1 MTLDPPDP
9 VSVTEVSSTEFAR
22 IFSQRT
28 RQLGWFL
35 GSGSSASAGIPTGW
49 DMIVEFKTRLYCAA
63 SNLGRNEV
71 DPSDPVWLERL
82 VTYFDGANG
91 MPPAGDPGEYSAAFE
106 MMFPDAADRRTF
118 IDAAVRKGVPSF
130 GHRVLASL
138 VTNDLVRC
146 LYTTNFDPLVERSTV
161 VTDDLVD
168 SEERAHLVVGALDSI
183 DRATRAVGEE
193 TWPVLLKLHGDY
205 QSVELKNTSIELQEQ
220 DMRLRQLLV
229 DTVAGSGLVVIGYS
243 GRDESIMDAL
253 DDAVAKP
260 EGLPAGLWWVSRPT
274 ERPLP
279 RVEQLLSSAAER
291 GIKTRVV
298 RAENFDELMGDIER
312 ELDLPVALS
321 DHINQI
327 RSDPIVRP
335 VALPTTEGA
344 RFPALRCSALEVLA
358 MPTSATEI
366 ALSESLTSTQA
377 RRVIRD
383 ADVWVTAAS
392 RGTTLVA
399 FGSDESID
407 RAFGPLGGK
416 IVGPVQLNPVH
427 DMVDRGLLYDA
438 LTRAIARRRPLR
450 AILRSRGHSLIVR
463 PPDKNRSDRRAS
475 DDAAQLADLEA
486 SYQTSLVGTV
496 PKLGRPFAET
506 IAVRLEE
513 WEGRWWC
520 VFEPYTWVDLPR
532 RPRGNEDAPADTRA
546 FAEARG
552 IAADWRRERWARRYN
567 PWWNG
572 AIGAWA
578 KLLAPEAET
587 ELSTHHFDTPGIS
600 GDFVLSWT
608 TAWARP
614 NRGNTTWGAQ

>member
-1 MTLDPPDP
+1 M
-9 VSVTEVSSTEFAR
+9 TEVSSTEFAR
-22 IFSQRT
+22 VFSQRA

-35 GSGSSASAGIPTGW
+35 GAGSSASAGIPTGW
-49 DMIVEFKTRLYCAA
+49 DMIVDFETRLYCAA

-71 DPSDPVWLERL
+71 DPSDPVWFERI
-82 VTYFDGANG
+82 VTFFDGANG
-91 MPPAGDPGEYSAAFE
+91 MPPAGDPGEYSAAFA
-106 MMFPDAADRRTF
+106 MMFPDAADRRTY
-118 IDAAVRKGVPSF
+118 IDTAVRKGVPSF

-138 VTNDLVRC
+138 VTNGLVRC
-146 LYTTNFDPLVERSTV
+146 LYTTNFDPLIERSTV
-161 VTDDLVD
+161 VTDELVD
-168 SEERAHLVVGALDSI
+168 SAERAHLVVGALDSI
-183 DRATRAVGEE
+183 DRAVRAVAEE
-193 TWPVLLKLHGDY
+193 TWPVLSKLHGDY
-205 QSVELKNTSIELQEQ
+205 QSVELKNTGIELQEQ
-220 DMRLRQLLV
+220 DAQLRQLLV
-229 DTVAGSGLVVIGYS
+229 DTAARSGLVVVGYS

-253 DDAVAKP
+253 DEAVARP
-260 EGLPAGLWWVSRPT
+260 EAFSAGLWWVTRPT
-274 ERPLP
+274 EQRLP
-279 RVEQLLSSAAER
+279 RVEQLLSRAVQQ
-291 GIKTRVV
+291 GIATHVV
-298 RAENFDELMGDIER
+298 WAENFDELMGDIER
-312 ELDLPVALS
+312 ELDLPAALS
-321 DHINQI
+321 GHINQV
-327 RSDPIVRP
+327 RSDPIVKP

-344 RFPALRCSALEVLA
+344 QFPALRCSALEVLA

-366 ALSESLTSTQA
+366 ALSEPMTSTQA
-377 RRVIRD
+377 RRIIRD

-399 FGSDESID
+399 FGSDEGVD

-416 IVGPVQLNPVH
+416 VVGPVPLNPVD

-438 LTRAIARRRPLR
+438 LTRAIARRRPVR
-450 AILRSRGHSLIVR
+450 AILRARGHSLIVR
-463 PPDKNRSDRRAS
+463 PPDKGRKDRRAS

-496 PKLGRPFAET
+496 PKLERPFAET

-532 RPRGNEDAPADTRA
+532 RPRDNEDAPADVRA

-552 IAADWRRERWARRYN
+552 IAADWRRERWASRYN

-578 KLLAPEAET
+578 KLLAPEAKT

-614 NRGNTTWGAQ
+614 NRRDSTWGAQ